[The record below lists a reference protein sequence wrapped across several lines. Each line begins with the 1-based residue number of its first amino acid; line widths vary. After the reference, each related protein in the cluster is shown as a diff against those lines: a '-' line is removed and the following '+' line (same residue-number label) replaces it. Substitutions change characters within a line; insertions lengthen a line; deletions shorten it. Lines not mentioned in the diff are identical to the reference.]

1 MTQKIVFLL
10 LSVLLLLTGSACA
23 VEGESTVSSAVV
35 PPGQDSSK
43 ILVAYFSATG
53 TTRPL
58 AEYAAEHLGA
68 DIYEITPQEPY
79 TEEDLAY
86 YTDCRADREQN
97 DPSARPTIFGG
108 VEDMGQY
115 DVVFIGYP
123 IWHGQAPRIIS
134 TFLENYDFA
143 GKTIVPFC
151 TSHSSGIG
159 SSADNLYDL
168 AASAEWLEGKRFGA
182 GTSRDEINGWI
193 DGLDLPIQSATLPY
207 DGTFPQH
214 EPMGEGTGA
223 MPGRVVWAHDPTSV
237 SWDGSGY
244 WWELSH
250 FDETAIQKMVDESIA
265 HLGGKSTQK
274 EGWQALFAYKSEGGY
289 RAGEKSLSRPP
300 STDRR

>member
-1 MTQKIVFLL
+1 MAQKIVFLL

-97 DPSARPTIFGG
+97 DPSARPTIFGS

-115 DVVFIGYP
+115 DVVFFGYP

-168 AASAEWLEGKRFGA
+168 AASAEWLEG
-182 GTSRDEINGWI
+182 S
-193 DGLDLPIQSATLPY
+193 GLAPAPA
-207 DGTFPQH
+207 
-214 EPMGEGTGA
+214 EM
-223 MPGRVVWAHDPTSV
+223 R
-237 SWDGSGY
+237 
-244 WWELSH
+244 
-250 FDETAIQKMVDESIA
+250 
-265 HLGGKSTQK
+265 
-274 EGWQALFAYKSEGGY
+274 
-289 RAGEKSLSRPP
+289 
-300 STDRR
+300 

>member
-1 MTQKIVFLL
+1 MPP
-10 LSVLLLLTGSACA
+10 SPGPDSA
-23 VEGESTVSSAVV
+23 
-35 PPGQDSSK
+35 K

-58 AEYAAEHLGA
+58 AEYAGEHLGA
-68 DIYEITPQEPY
+68 DIYEITPQKPY

-97 DPSARPTIFGG
+97 DPSARPAISGG

-134 TFLENYDFA
+134 TFLESYDFT

-159 SSADNLYDL
+159 SSTENLHSL
-168 AASAEWLEGKRFGA
+168 GTGAEWLEGKRFGS
-182 GTSRDEINGWI
+182 GTSREEINSWI
-193 DGLDLPIQSATLPY
+193 DGLDLPTQSAALP
-207 DGTFPQH
+207 GTFPQH

-223 MPGRVVWAHDPTSV
+223 MPGRVVWAYGPDSV
-237 SWDGSGY
+237 KWDGSGY

-250 FDETAIQKMVDESIA
+250 FEEAAIQTMVDESIA
-265 HLGGKSTQK
+265 QLGGKATPQ

-289 RAGEKSLSRPP
+289 KAGEKIAIKANINGSAVMDDDTSGE
-300 STDRR
+300 TAI